1 MLKYRKIKM
10 NNLAIVGASYLQM
23 PLIEKAKEM
32 GYKTH
37 VFAWAA
43 NDIGEEAADV
53 FYPISIIEKDQI
65 LEVKATQHINY
76 VHVISGEVMIADH
89 LVKAGDALVFD
100 ETATITALQ
109 DSQMIWFDLP

>member
-1 MLKYRKIKM
+1 
-10 NNLAIVGASYLQM
+10 V
-23 PLIEKAKEM
+23 
-32 GYKTH
+32 
-37 VFAWAA
+37 
-43 NDIGEEAADV
+43 
-53 FYPISIIEKDQI
+53 
-65 LEVKATQHINY
+65 NY

>member
-1 MLKYRKIKM
+1 MSHISWSSCSIWFSCGHLEITARKK
-10 NNLAIVGASYLQM
+10 V
-23 PLIEKAKEM
+23 
-32 GYKTH
+32 
-37 VFAWAA
+37 
-43 NDIGEEAADV
+43 
-53 FYPISIIEKDQI
+53 
-65 LEVKATQHINY
+65 NY